1 MLHCLLLH
9 VSVAYLIDIAAHIFS
24 SVVVNVSVAAVQRH
38 SITLAHE
45 LCICS
50 VLSEL
55 LLFFNRNF
63 ELNTCTM
70 LAIEFR
76 FYTRQH
82 ICYNAYML
90 SPVRLSVCPSDGV
103 SYKNG

>member
-24 SVVVNVSVAAVQRH
+24 RVVVNVSVAAVQRH

-63 ELNTCTM
+63 ELKGELNPNNK
-70 LAIEFR
+70 LGLNDSFS
-76 FYTRQH
+76 TR
-82 ICYNAYML
+82 INKYN
-90 SPVRLSVCPSDGV
+90 PHTVQFCVV
-103 SYKNG
+103 